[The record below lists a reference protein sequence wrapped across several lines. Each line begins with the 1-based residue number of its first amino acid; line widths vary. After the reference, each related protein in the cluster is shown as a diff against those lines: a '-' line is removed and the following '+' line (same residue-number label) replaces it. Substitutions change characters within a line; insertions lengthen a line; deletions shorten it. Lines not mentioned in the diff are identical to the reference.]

1 LDDAGCISRVL
12 SFCNKVGIEYDL
24 TFRMPK
30 VDERSGIV
38 SVVADMGYRG
48 ASGGTLTA
56 QVDPRSGAITN
67 FNAGH
72 ATFAPP
78 SDDPPEVSKFQM
90 QESMALRLAE
100 RGYSEIELGT
110 TNLEVGYLALQN
122 FERDLNNYS
131 PSFARALA
139 MPESC
144 YTMISWIRDLSDQRV
159 VRVLQDPW
167 SGELISVLKLRGNG
181 PKPIVN
187 RIPWY
192 SITNQA
198 LLLRKGKAIEARG
211 SSIQPTL
218 GPDGAHFDRRF
229 VLLDGKRCRAFTY
242 DCRLN
247 RVRFDQGKETRYG
260 RVTGRLKDLL
270 VPGARLQKHVA
281 R

>member
-1 LDDAGCISRVL
+1 
-12 SFCNKVGIEYDL
+12 
-24 TFRMPK
+24 
-30 VDERSGIV
+30 
-38 SVVADMGYRG
+38 VVADIGYRG

-56 QVDPRSGAITN
+56 QVDPSSGAIVN

-78 SDDPPEVSKFQM
+78 SGDPPEVSKLQM

-270 VPGARLQKHVA
+270 ASEVGVQKHVA